1 MAKEDISA
9 FLGTATVYK
18 GQLSFSGA
26 VRIDGKFTGEIS
38 SEGTLILGKDAK
50 VEGRISVNQ
59 LVLSGHVNGDIVV
72 TGRTTLHK
80 SAVLLGS
87 LTTRAIIMEEGAIL
101 QGKVIM
107 QPEAIESAADES
119 GYNSAA
125 EEEFIPATPQ

>member
-9 FLGTATVYK
+9 FLGTATVYQ

-50 VEGRISVNQ
+50 VQGKINVNQ
-59 LVLSGHVNGDIVV
+59 LVLSGYVNGDIIV

-80 SAVLLGS
+80 SAVLVGS

-107 QPEAIESAADES
+107 QPEDTDNPTARDGYSSTEDED
-119 GYNSAA
+119 
-125 EEEFIPATPQ
+125 FIPATPQ

>member
-9 FLGTATVYK
+9 FLGTATVYQ

-38 SEGTLILGKDAK
+38 SDGTLILGKDAK
-50 VEGRISVNQ
+50 VQGKINVNQ
-59 LVLSGHVNGDIVV
+59 LVLSGYVNGDIIV
-72 TGRTTLHK
+72 TGKTTLHK
-80 SAVLLGS
+80 SAILLGS

-107 QPEAIESAADES
+107 QPEETESA
-119 GYNSAA
+119 SA
-125 EEEFIPATPQ
+125 EGRYSPSDDDNFIPTPPQ